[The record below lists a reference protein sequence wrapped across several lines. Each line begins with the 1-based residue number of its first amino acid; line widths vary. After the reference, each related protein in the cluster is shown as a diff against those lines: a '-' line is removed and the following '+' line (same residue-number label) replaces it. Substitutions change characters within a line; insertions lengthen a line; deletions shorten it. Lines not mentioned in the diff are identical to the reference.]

1 MRFRLN
7 SLTTRLILL
16 GTLLLLVGALS
27 RIVFLSGYLRDDL
40 TQLTSAQLTTIAHY
54 AAQDVDRDIVARRNL
69 LDRLAS
75 QLPPDLLAHPAELR
89 SWLRERQETN
99 PLFSRGLAALDS
111 DGRVI
116 ADFPEIPGRSGS
128 SAADRDYF
136 REARLGHSTV
146 GRPSLGRV
154 ASVPILPM
162 AAPLRDN
169 TGAVRGVLV
178 GVSELQSDNFL
189 AALYTTRIGETG
201 GLLLISPRDKLF
213 VGSSDPSMILAPTPV
228 PGINPL
234 HDMVMNGFRGSG
246 ITVNA
251 KGIEEIAAS
260 ASVPSIDWVVI
271 ARLPTSEAHGSV
283 GRLVRYI
290 MRNTAIILPMF
301 ILVMILLMRWMMR
314 PLMDTASRADRMT
327 LGEIPLEPLPVIRD
341 DEVGHLTAAFNRVLS
356 KLLES
361 RAELSHMAHHDQLTG
376 LPNRKLLADRMKQ
389 AQARAQRNSSRM
401 AVLFLDLDGF
411 KPINDDYGHEAG
423 DIALSMVAERLSA
436 AIRRED
442 TLARVGGDEFV
453 ILLSDLNERADESAV
468 KVAEKCL
475 AAFAAP
481 FQLPEGA
488 CMLGTSIG
496 IALGDGHSDPDRLLI
511 AADQAMYRAKEAGR
525 GRYAIAQPA

>member
-16 GTLLLLVGALS
+16 GILLLFVGALS

-40 TQLTSAQLTTIAHY
+40 TQLTAAQLTTIANY
-54 AAQDVDRDIVARRNL
+54 AAQDVDRDIVARRDFL
-69 LDRLAS
+69 KHLAA
-75 QLPPDLLAHPAELR
+75 QLPTALLAEPAELR
-89 SWLRERQETN
+89 RWLRDRQETN
-99 PLFSRGLAALDS
+99 PLFSRGLAALNS

-116 ADFPEIPGRSGS
+116 ADFPEIPGRAGS
-128 SAADRDYF
+128 SGADRDYF
-136 REARLGHSTV
+136 REARLGRFFV
-146 GRPSLGRV
+146 GRPAPGRIV
-154 ASVPILPM
+154 PLPILPM
-162 AAPLRDN
+162 AAPLRDE
-169 TGAVRGVLV
+169 TGAIRGVLV
-178 GVSELQSDNFL
+178 GISELQSDNFL

-213 VGSSDPSMILAPTPV
+213 VGASDQSMILAPTPA
-228 PGINPL
+228 PGVNPL
-234 HDMVMNGFRGSG
+234 HDKVMDGFRGSG
-246 ITVNA
+246 VTVNA
-251 KGIEEIAAS
+251 KGVEEIAAT
-260 ASVPSIDWVVI
+260 ASVPSVDWVVV

-290 MRNTAIILPMF
+290 VRNTAIILPLF

-389 AQARAQRNSSRM
+389 AQARAHRNNSRV

-411 KPINDDYGHEAG
+411 KPINDDYGHDVG
-423 DIALSMVAERLSA
+423 DIALSAVAERLSA
-436 AIRRED
+436 VIRRED

-453 ILLSDLNERADESAV
+453 ILLSDLAEHADESAV
-468 KVAEKCL
+468 RVAEKCL
-475 AAFAAP
+475 AAFAEP
-481 FQLPEGA
+481 FRLPEGA
-488 CMLGTSIG
+488 CTLGTSIG
-496 IALGDGHSDPDRLLI
+496 IALGDGDSDPDRLLI

-525 GRYAIAQPA
+525 GRYTIAQPA